1 MDRRDVKGTLKDK
14 RNVEGIL
21 KDKRGVEGTKRKC
34 PAYFK
39 WKAMCD

>member
-1 MDRRDVKGTLKDK
+1 
-14 RNVEGIL
+14 L

-39 WKAMCD
+39 WKAMCDWQRMYEQISA